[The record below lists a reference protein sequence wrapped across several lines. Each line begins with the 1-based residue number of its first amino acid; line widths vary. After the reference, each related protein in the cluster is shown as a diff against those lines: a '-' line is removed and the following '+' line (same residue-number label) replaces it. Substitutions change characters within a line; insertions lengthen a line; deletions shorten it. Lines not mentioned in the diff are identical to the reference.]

1 VMSRFNM
8 AWEFIYYLSVI
19 KNNQNYVYENYQLV

>member
-1 VMSRFNM
+1 M